1 MTTTF
6 IIAAV
11 VLSAFLIW
19 ILFFKKS
26 SIEKDTKIDT
36 FVPKDFKV
44 TKPGVKKTFTV
55 PVGNQS
61 KEKAKESLTKLISD
75 YKEVADFAVP
85 QIETKPK
92 KKWSKRKKKVVVDA
106 ASTSSTEVNKQTDA
120 EVVKPK
126 KRRGRKPKNKDGDKD
141 QLILS

>member
-11 VLSAFLIW
+11 VLFALIIW

-26 SIEKDTKIDT
+26 AEEKDTKIDT
-36 FVPKDFKV
+36 FVPKDFRVSK
-44 TKPGVKKTFTV
+44 TSVKKTFTV
-55 PVGNQS
+55 PVGSVS

-75 YKEVADFAVP
+75 YKEVPDTAVP
-85 QIETKPK
+85 QTETKPK
-92 KKWSKRKKKVVVDA
+92 KKWPKRKKKLVVDV
-106 ASTSSTEVNKQTDA
+106 ASTTSTEVNKQTDT

>member
-11 VLSAFLIW
+11 VLSAFIIW

-26 SIEKDTKIDT
+26 TEEKDTKIDT

-44 TKPGVKKTFTV
+44 TKPGVKKTFVV
-55 PVGNQS
+55 PVGS
-61 KEKAKESLTKLISD
+61 ATKDEAKEAINKLMSAHKETSD
-75 YKEVADFAVP
+75 LFIP

-92 KKWSKRKKKVVVDA
+92 KKWTRRKKKVVVDG
-106 ASTSSTEVNKQTDA
+106 TPTLSTEVNKQIDT
-120 EVVKPK
+120 ETPKPK
-126 KRRGRKPKNKDGDKD
+126 KKRGRKPKNKGGDKD

>member
-11 VLSAFLIW
+11 VLSAFIIW
-19 ILFFKKS
+19 FLFFKKS
-26 SIEKDTKIDT
+26 TEEKDTKIDT
-36 FVPKDFKV
+36 FAPKDFRVSK
-44 TKPGVKKTFTV
+44 TSDKKTFTV

-92 KKWSKRKKKVVVDA
+92 KKWPRRKKKVVVDG
-106 ASTSSTEVNKQTDA
+106 TPTLSTEVNKQIDT
-120 EVVKPK
+120 ETPKPK
-126 KRRGRKPKNKDGDKD
+126 KKRGRKPKNKDGDKD

>member
-11 VLSAFLIW
+11 VLSALIIW

-26 SIEKDTKIDT
+26 SDEKDTKIDNLT
-36 FVPKDFKV
+36 PIDFKV
-44 TKPGVKKTFTV
+44 SKSGLKRTFNV
-55 PVGNQS
+55 PVKSTS
-61 KEKAKESLTKLISD
+61 KEKSD
-75 YKEVADFAVP
+75 LLSS
-85 QIETKPK
+85 QIEAKPK
-92 KKWSKRKKKVVVDA
+92 KKWPRRKKKVA
-106 ASTSSTEVNKQTDA
+106 ADGSSTLSPEVNKQVDT

-126 KRRGRKPKNKDGDKD
+126 KKSGRKPKNKGGDKD

>member
-11 VLSAFLIW
+11 VLSALIIW

-26 SIEKDTKIDT
+26 TEEKDTKIDT
-36 FVPKDFKV
+36 FAPKDFKV
-44 TKPGVKKTFTV
+44 SKTSVKKTFVV
-55 PVGNQS
+55 PVGS
-61 KEKAKESLTKLISD
+61 ATKDEAKEAINKLMSAHKETSD
-75 YKEVADFAVP
+75 LFIP
-85 QIETKPK
+85 QAETKAK
-92 KKWSKRKKKVVVDA
+92 KKWPRRKKKVAVDG
-106 ASTSSTEVNKQTDA
+106 ASTSEVDKQVDT

-126 KRRGRKPKNKDGDKD
+126 KKRGRKPKNKGGDKD

>member
-11 VLSAFLIW
+11 VLSALIIW

-26 SIEKDTKIDT
+26 TEEKDTKIDT
-36 FVPKDFKV
+36 FAPKDFKV
-44 TKPGVKKTFTV
+44 SKPGVKKTFTV
-55 PVGNQS
+55 PVGSVS
-61 KEKAKESLTKLISD
+61 KEKAKESLTKLILD
-75 YKEVADFAVP
+75 YKEVADTVVP
-85 QIETKPK
+85 QVEAKPK
-92 KKWSKRKKKVVVDA
+92 KKWPRRKKKVAVDG
-106 ASTSSTEVNKQTDA
+106 ASTSEVDKQVDT

-126 KRRGRKPKNKDGDKD
+126 KKRGRKPKNKGGDKD